1 MVVFLFGLLVYLYF
15 FWVFSGLILFA
26 IHWQPYAGSYAP
38 LISSVF
44 PFSCDASGAG
54 SLDLHSVLINLF
66 VFVPFFLQHTIM
78 ARPWFKN
85 NVAYK
90 LLPFY
95 LERSLF
101 VLVASISM
109 HFGLTHWNS
118 SSPIF
123 FQVKSTAVAGVLD
136 LVSVIGFLIVLL
148 SSFMIDHFDLF
159 GLRQTWMR
167 DQYTRP
173 LFVEKAFY
181 SIVRHPLMLGF
192 IMGFSASSVFSV
204 NRVILAAVM
213 LTYIQIGLSF
223 EEADLLQSVPEYR
236 EYAAR
241 VPRLCP
247 LTRPEPKRKLA

>member
-15 FWVFSGLILFA
+15 FWVFSELILFA
-26 IHWQPYAGSYAP
+26 IHWLPYAGSYAP

-85 NVAYK
+85 NVTYK

-118 SSPIF
+118 SSPERERE
-123 FQVKSTAVAGVLD
+123 VYSPEEREVRMSAVTLKVSKERSRRSRKSE
-136 LVSVIGFLIVLL
+136 
-148 SSFMIDHFDLF
+148 H
-159 GLRQTWMR
+159 
-167 DQYTRP
+167 DQR
-173 LFVEKAFY
+173 
-181 SIVRHPLMLGF
+181 
-192 IMGFSASSVFSV
+192 
-204 NRVILAAVM
+204 
-213 LTYIQIGLSF
+213 
-223 EEADLLQSVPEYR
+223 
-236 EYAAR
+236 
-241 VPRLCP
+241 
-247 LTRPEPKRKLA
+247 